1 MCIRDSGTPNPCVFC
16 NRHLKFGALLDAALT
31 MGYDAIATGHYA
43 RIEEKNGRFLLKKA
57 ADLTKDQSYVL
68 YTLTQRQLARVLFPL
83 GELTKDQA
91 RALAKAHGFCNAE
104 KKDSQDICFVP
115 DGDYA
120 AAISRYTCLLYTS
133 QQGRPHPNS
142 GVRYI

>member
-1 MCIRDSGTPNPCVFC
+1 M
-16 NRHLKFGALLDAALT
+16 
-31 MGYDAIATGHYA
+31 
-43 RIEEKNGRFLLKKA
+43 
-57 ADLTKDQSYVL
+57 L

-120 AAISRYTCLLYTS
+120 AAISRYTGRTYPAGNFVSEEGRVLGQHKGHIHYTVGQRKGWAFLWRAQVCL
-133 QQGRPHPNS
+133 
-142 GVRYI
+142 